1 MRPVSP
7 SLAIM
12 PAART
17 ERDGGG
23 HDWRTHA
30 AVLALTVSLEALVL
44 GLTTVVR
51 PSSAAAVY
59 AMLSTH
65 RPRQLLVSY
74 ILAGAAFSLTV
85 GVLVVVAFQSRPA
98 SSTTTA
104 GRAVL
109 DLVLGAAALG
119 YAAGTWTGRLHRR
132 SAEPAEESW
141 MQRRLHHLTPPV
153 AALAGVLTHLP
164 GIVYLAA
171 LNAII
176 DSASGPVDGIVQVA
190 VYNALW
196 FSLAIVALLVSVY
209 RPIVFRDALERGT
222 AWVRRHQRTIVVV
235 FCGVLGIYLVWKGVA
250 TLRGASA

>member
-1 MRPVSP
+1 MRPVSA

-12 PAART
+12 PAARI

-30 AVLALTVSLEALVL
+30 AVSALTVSPEALVL

-65 RPRQLLVSY
+65 RPRRLLLAY
-74 ILAGAAFSLTV
+74 ILAGAAFSV
-85 GVLVVVAFQSRPA
+85 GFGVLVVVAFQSRTT

-109 DLVLGAAALG
+109 DLVLGAASLG
-119 YAAGTWTGRLHRR
+119 YAAGTWTGRLHRQPTAPDR
-132 SAEPAEESW
+132 ESW
-141 MQRRLHHLTPPV
+141 MQRRLRHLTPPV

-164 GIVYLAA
+164 GIIYLAA

-176 DSASGPVDGIVQVA
+176 SSASGPLDGVLQVA

-196 FSLAIVALLVSVY
+196 FSLAIVALVLSVY
-209 RPIVFRDALERGT
+209 RPTVFRDALERGT

-235 FCGVLGIYLVWKGVA
+235 FCAGLGVYLIWKGVA
-250 TLRGASA
+250 VLRGASA